1 LQGSGSTVQN
11 QKERLQGG
19 ERLKVYRV
27 EVAKIDHRM
36 KCPKCGS
43 DDTSSDATVD
53 KNGDLIDEYDFCFKC
68 GHTWN
73 RRKTEYCI

>member
-1 LQGSGSTVQN
+1 M
-11 QKERLQGG
+11 
-19 ERLKVYRV
+19 YRV

-43 DDTSSDATVD
+43 DDTSSNATVD
-53 KNGDLIDEYDFCFKC
+53 KNGDLIDEDFCFKC